1 MKRKFFLSFLVAL
14 VIFSGAYFWV
24 WNKLD
29 SGNLSEIQAAEEE
42 AGVEQVENIEKGNE
56 IERVNIDEVL
66 FLLVGVDTSDVNK
79 IEVKK
84 DGSTGIRS
92 DTMILCRVN
101 FQDGS
106 IKMMSLP
113 RDSRVPVRGYLDKLN
128 HAHSYGGMK
137 LLMKTVRDFTNLD
150 VDYYVRVDYRAVEK
164 LVDAIGGVE
173 LEITRPMEYHDTTK
187 GNELHISFQPGV
199 QTLDGEDAIRFL
211 RFRRYPDG
219 DIDRVK
225 AQQYFLTEM
234 IKQTL
239 EPRNILKLPKIL
251 DVYSK
256 YIDTN
261 MGADLVYSGISMAGK
276 LDKENIE
283 STTLPGEF
291 LELDEISYWKVY
303 EPGMKKEIEEYF
315 GDYLMT
321 ESDTE

>member
-113 RDSRVPVRGYLDKLN
+113 RDSRVHVRGYLDKLN

>member
-1 MKRKFFLSFLVAL
+1 MKRRFFLSFLIAL
-14 VIFSGAYFWV
+14 ILFSGGYYWV
-24 WNKLD
+24 WTKID
-29 SGNLSEIQAAEEE
+29 SRNLSAIQVVEEE
-42 AGVEQVENIEKGNE
+42 AGVEQVDNIQKGNE
-56 IERVNIDEVL
+56 IKQINLDEVL
-66 FLLVGVDTSDVNK
+66 FLLVGVDTKDVNK

-92 DTMILCRVN
+92 DTMMLCKVN
-101 FQDGS
+101 FEDGS
-106 IKMMSLP
+106 IRILSLP
-113 RDSRVPVRGYLDKLN
+113 RDSRLPVRGRLDKLN

-137 LLMKTVRDFTNLD
+137 LLMQTVRDYTNLD
-150 VDYYVRVDYRAVEK
+150 IDYYVRVDYRAVEK

-173 LEITRPMEYHDTTK
+173 LEITRRMEYHDTTK
-187 GNELHISFQPGV
+187 GNELHVSFQPGV

-211 RFRRYPDG
+211 RFRSYSDG
-219 DIDRVK
+219 DIDRIK

-261 MGADLVYSGISMAGK
+261 MSPDIIYSGIALAGK

-283 STTLPGEF
+283 SETLPGEF
-291 LELDEISYWKVY
+291 LELDEISYWKLY
-303 EPGMKKEIEEYF
+303 EPGVKKVIEENF
-315 GDYLMT
+315 SEYLMT
-321 ESDTE
+321 DEDKN